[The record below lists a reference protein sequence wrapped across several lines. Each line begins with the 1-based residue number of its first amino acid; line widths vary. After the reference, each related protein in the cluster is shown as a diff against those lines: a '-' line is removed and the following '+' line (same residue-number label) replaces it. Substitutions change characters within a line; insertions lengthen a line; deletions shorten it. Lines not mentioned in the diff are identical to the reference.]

1 MIGNQTMAQSV
12 KKTPT
17 TKTANQSKSA
27 KRITQVKTTK
37 ASKPEIVK
45 FPTVQKASTSNA
57 PRKVKSGIKPT
68 AAQANA
74 SFEVSQSVIREAANH
89 IDDMISASGKAGLSY
104 WNMQGKAAI
113 EYRDNWEAF
122 TGRSYTNKGDK
133 GNKRPQSFAEYRA
146 AQADLYGSWDKVKWN
161 EVISIAQN
169 WAVVEEMS
177 DTDNLETLGFNS
189 CVKAIKLHLKE
200 NASPA
205 DKKIAAEKKTA
216 SDTKRDTAKAKAET
230 DAADLEAFKA
240 GKHASQQG
248 QVNLSDLMKD
258 PVKFGSI
265 IGTMVNKAY
274 DDKGKAAFVAA
285 AGEKIIIAT

>member
-1 MIGNQTMAQSV
+1 MTQSV

-27 KRITQVKTTK
+27 KRITQVKPTE

-45 FPTVQKASTSNA
+45 FPTVQKATTSNA
-57 PRKVKSGIKPT
+57 PRKVKQNVKPT

-74 SFEVSQSVIREAANH
+74 AFELSQSSIRETANH
-89 IDDMISASGKAGLSY
+89 IDDLIAASGKAGLSY

-122 TGRSYTNKGDK
+122 TGRSYTGKGDNGK
-133 GNKRPQSFAEYRA
+133 KRPQSFAEYRA
-146 AQADLYGSWDKVKWN
+146 AQADLYGSWEKNKWN

-169 WAVVEEMS
+169 WAVVEEMQ
-177 DTDNLETLGFNS
+177 DTDALETLGFSS
-189 CVKAIKLHLKE
+189 CIKAIKLHLR
-200 NASPA
+200 NCASPA
-205 DKKIAAEKKTA
+205 DKKIAAEKKA
-216 SDTKRDTAKAKAET
+216 SSDKKKEGAKAQAEA

-248 QVNLSDLMKD
+248 QLNLTDIMKD
-258 PVKFGSI
+258 PKKFGSI
-265 IGTMVNKAY
+265 IGAMVDKAY
-274 DDKGKAAFVAA
+274 DNEGKAAFVAA
-285 AGEKIIIAT
+285 AGEKIIIAS

>member
-1 MIGNQTMAQSV
+1 M
-12 KKTPT
+12 
-17 TKTANQSKSA
+17 TKATQAKATQATANQSKSV
-27 KRITQVKTTK
+27 KRITQVKPSK

-45 FPTVQKASTSNA
+45 FPTVQKATTSKE
-57 PRKVKSGIKPT
+57 PRKVKQNVKPT

-74 SFEVSQSVIREAANH
+74 SFEVSQADIREAANH
-89 IDDMISASGKAGLSY
+89 IDDMIAASGKAGLSY

-177 DTDNLETLGFNS
+177 DTDSLEKLGFSS
-189 CVKAIKLHLKE
+189 CIKAIKLHLKE

-205 DKKIAAEKKTA
+205 DKKIADEKKSS
-216 SDTKRDTAKAKAET
+216 SDKKKEDAKAKA
-230 DAADLEAFKA
+230 DQDVKDLEAFKA

-265 IGTMVNKAY
+265 IGEMVDKAY
-274 DDKGKAAFVAA
+274 CDEGKAAFVAA
-285 AGEKIIIAT
+285 AGKKIIIAS

>member
-1 MIGNQTMAQSV
+1 MAQSI
-12 KKTPT
+12 KKTTT

-37 ASKPEIVK
+37 ASKPEIVA
-45 FPTVQKASTSNA
+45 FPTVQKASTSKE
-57 PRKVKSGIKPT
+57 PRKVKQNVKPT

-74 SFEVSQSVIREAANH
+74 SFEVSQSVIRETANH

-104 WNMQGKAAI
+104 WKLQGQACI

-122 TGRSYTNKGDK
+122 TGRSYLGKGDK
-133 GNKRPQSFAEYRA
+133 GDKRPQSFAEYRA
-146 AQADLYGSWDKVKWN
+146 SQADLYGSWNKVKWN

-205 DKKIAAEKKTA
+205 DKKIADEKKTA
-216 SDTKRDTAKAKAET
+216 SDTKRDTAKAKAEQ
-230 DAADLEAFKA
+230 DVKDLEAFKA
-240 GKHASQQG
+240 GKHESQQG
-248 QVNLSDLMKD
+248 QVNLTDIMKD
-258 PVKFGSI
+258 PKKFGSI
-265 IGTMVNKAY
+265 IGAMVNKAY
-274 DDKGKAAFVAA
+274 DDKGKALFITS
-285 AGEKIIIAT
+285 AGEKIIIKS